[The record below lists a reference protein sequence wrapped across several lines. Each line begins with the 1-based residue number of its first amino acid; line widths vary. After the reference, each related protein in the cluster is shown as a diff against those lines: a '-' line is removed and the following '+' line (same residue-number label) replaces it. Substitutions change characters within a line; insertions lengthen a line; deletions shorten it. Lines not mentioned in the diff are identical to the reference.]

1 MKNSISKYLPLLFI
15 FLFTACEFEDIM
27 SDDELIDAIINAEE
41 KVQILESDLPIDAKN
56 TMSSDIPDDF
66 FDKGIL
72 ASQIGYQINMR
83 SFDFFFLGVKS
94 DDIFF
99 DLSGRELF
107 RTEGY
112 NKSDDKKDDDGKDN
126 DGKDDDGK
134 DDKSDK
140 DGKKDGKKD
149 RKKNCFYLEYPVSL
163 ELPDGS
169 TIKVNDKKEA
179 MESLKKWYNQNP
191 DVKEKANLVFPVS
204 IYWVEKK
211 EKTKYDVESEI
222 EMKELFAKCKGSK
235 DKEKKD

>member
-1 MKNSISKYLPLLFI
+1 
-15 FLFTACEFEDIM
+15 M

-66 FDKGIL
+66 FDKGSL
-72 ASQIGYQINMR
+72 ASQLGYQINMR

-112 NKSDDKKDDDGKDN
+112 NKSDDKKDD

>member
-1 MKNSISKYLPLLFI
+1 MKNSILKYLPLLFI

-41 KVQILESDLPIDAKN
+41 KIQILESDLPIDAKN

-66 FDKGIL
+66 FDKGSL
-72 ASQIGYQINMR
+72 ASQLGYQINMR

-94 DDIFF
+94 DDVFF

-112 NKSDDKKDDDGKDN
+112 NKSDDKKDD

-163 ELPDGS
+163 ELPDGT

>member
-1 MKNSISKYLPLLFI
+1 MKNSILKYLPLLFI

-66 FDKGIL
+66 FDKGSL
-72 ASQIGYQINMR
+72 ASQLGYQINMR

-112 NKSDDKKDDDGKDN
+112 NKSDDKKDD

-179 MESLKKWYNQNP
+179 MDSLKKWYNQNP

>member
-1 MKNSISKYLPLLFI
+1 
-15 FLFTACEFEDIM
+15 M

-41 KVQILESDLPIDAKN
+41 KIQILESDLPIDAKN

-66 FDKGIL
+66 FDKGSL
-72 ASQIGYQINMR
+72 ASQLGYQINMR

-94 DDIFF
+94 DDVFF

-112 NKSDDKKDDDGKDN
+112 NKSDDKKDD

-179 MESLKKWYNQNP
+179 IESLKKWYNQNP

>member
-1 MKNSISKYLPLLFI
+1 MKNSILKYLPLLFI

-99 DLSGRELF
+99 DLNGRELF

-112 NKSDDKKDDDGKDN
+112 NKSDDKKDD

-169 TIKVNDKKEA
+169 IIKVNDKKEA

>member
-1 MKNSISKYLPLLFI
+1 MKNSILKYLPLLFI

-41 KVQILESDLPIDAKN
+41 KVQIFESDLPIDAKN

-66 FDKGIL
+66 FDKGSL
-72 ASQIGYQINMR
+72 ASQLGYQINMR

-112 NKSDDKKDDDGKDN
+112 NKSDDKKDD

-179 MESLKKWYNQNP
+179 IESLKKWYNQNP

>member
-1 MKNSISKYLPLLFI
+1 MKNSILKYLPLLFI

-66 FDKGIL
+66 FDKGSL
-72 ASQIGYQINMR
+72 ASQLGYQINMR

-112 NKSDDKKDDDGKDN
+112 NKSDDKKDD

>member
-27 SDDELIDAIINAEE
+27 SDDELIDAIINAKE

-66 FDKGIL
+66 FDKGSL
-72 ASQIGYQINMR
+72 ASQLGYQINMR

-112 NKSDDKKDDDGKDN
+112 NKSDDKKDD

-179 MESLKKWYNQNP
+179 IESLKKWYNQNP
-191 DVKEKANLVFPVS
+191 DIKEKANLVFPVS
-204 IYWVEKK
+204 IYWVENK

>member
-1 MKNSISKYLPLLFI
+1 MKNSILKYLPLLFI

-41 KVQILESDLPIDAKN
+41 KVQILKSDLPIDAKN

-66 FDKGIL
+66 FDKGSL
-72 ASQIGYQINMR
+72 ASQLGYQINMR

-112 NKSDDKKDDDGKDN
+112 NKNDDKKDD

-179 MESLKKWYNQNP
+179 IESLKKWYNQNP
-191 DVKEKANLVFPVS
+191 DVIKEKANLVFPVS

-222 EMKELFAKCKGSK
+222 EMKELFAKCKGSQ

>member
-1 MKNSISKYLPLLFI
+1 MKNSILKYLPLLFI

-66 FDKGIL
+66 FDKGSL
-72 ASQIGYQINMR
+72 ASQLGYQINMR

-112 NKSDDKKDDDGKDN
+112 NKSDDKKDD

-179 MESLKKWYNQNP
+179 IESLKKWYNQNP
-191 DVKEKANLVFPVS
+191 DVKEKANLVFPIS

>member
-1 MKNSISKYLPLLFI
+1 MKNSTLKYLPLLFI
-15 FLFTACEFEDIM
+15 FLFTACEFEDVM

-41 KVQILESDLPIDAKN
+41 KVQILESNLPIDAKN
-56 TMSSDIPDDF
+56 TMSSDLPDDF
-66 FDKGIL
+66 FDKGSL
-72 ASQIGYQINMR
+72 ASQLGYQINMR

-112 NKSDDKKDDDGKDN
+112 NKNDDKKDD

>member
-1 MKNSISKYLPLLFI
+1 MKNSILKYLPLLFI

-66 FDKGIL
+66 FDKGSL
-72 ASQIGYQINMR
+72 ASQLGYQINMR

-112 NKSDDKKDDDGKDN
+112 NKSDDKKDDDGKDD
-126 DGKDDDGK
+126 DGKDDDEK
-134 DDKSDK
+134 DDK

-211 EKTKYDVESEI
+211 EKTKYDVESEV

>member
-1 MKNSISKYLPLLFI
+1 MKNSILKYLPLLFI

-66 FDKGIL
+66 FDKGSL
-72 ASQIGYQINMR
+72 ASQLGYQINMR

-94 DDIFF
+94 DDVFF

-112 NKSDDKKDDDGKDN
+112 NKSDDKKDD

>member
-1 MKNSISKYLPLLFI
+1 MKNSILKYLPLLFI
-15 FLFTACEFEDIM
+15 FLFTACEFEDLM
-27 SDDELIDAIINAEE
+27 SDDELIDAIINDEE

-66 FDKGIL
+66 FDKGSL
-72 ASQIGYQINMR
+72 ASQLGYQINMR

-112 NKSDDKKDDDGKDN
+112 NKSDDKKDDDGKD
-126 DGKDDDGK
+126 DDGK

-169 TIKVNDKKEA
+169 IIKVNDKKEA

>member
-1 MKNSISKYLPLLFI
+1 MKNSILKYLPLLFI

-41 KVQILESDLPIDAKN
+41 KIQILESDLPIDAKN

-66 FDKGIL
+66 FDKGSL
-72 ASQIGYQINMR
+72 ASQLGYQINMR

-112 NKSDDKKDDDGKDN
+112 NKSDDKKDD

-179 MESLKKWYNQNP
+179 MDSLKKWYNQNP

>member
-1 MKNSISKYLPLLFI
+1 MKNSILKYLPLLFI

-41 KVQILESDLPIDAKN
+41 KIQILESDLPIDAKN

-66 FDKGIL
+66 FDKGSL
-72 ASQIGYQINMR
+72 ASQLGYQINMR

-112 NKSDDKKDDDGKDN
+112 NKSDDKKDD

>member
-1 MKNSISKYLPLLFI
+1 MKNSILKYLPLLFI

-41 KVQILESDLPIDAKN
+41 KVKILESDLPIDAKN
-56 TMSSDIPDDF
+56 IISSDIPDDF
-66 FDKGIL
+66 FDKGSL
-72 ASQIGYQINMR
+72 ASQLGYQINMR

-112 NKSDDKKDDDGKDN
+112 NKSDDKKDDDGKD
-126 DGKDDDGK
+126 DDGK

-169 TIKVNDKKEA
+169 IIKVNDKKEA

>member
-1 MKNSISKYLPLLFI
+1 MKNSILKYLPLLFI

-41 KVQILESDLPIDAKN
+41 KIQILESDLPIDAKN

-66 FDKGIL
+66 FDKGSL
-72 ASQIGYQINMR
+72 ASQLGYQINMR

-112 NKSDDKKDDDGKDN
+112 NKSDDKKDDDGKD
-126 DGKDDDGK
+126 DDGK

-169 TIKVNDKKEA
+169 IIKVNDKKEA

>member
-41 KVQILESDLPIDAKN
+41 KVQILESDLPVDAKN

-66 FDKGIL
+66 FDKGSL
-72 ASQIGYQINMR
+72 ASQLGYQINMR

-112 NKSDDKKDDDGKDN
+112 NKSDDKEDDDGKD
-126 DGKDDDGK
+126 DHGK

-179 MESLKKWYNQNP
+179 IESLKKWYNQNP

>member
-1 MKNSISKYLPLLFI
+1 
-15 FLFTACEFEDIM
+15 M

-41 KVQILESDLPIDAKN
+41 KIQILESDLPVDAKN

-66 FDKGIL
+66 FDKGSL
-72 ASQIGYQINMR
+72 ASQLGYQINMR

-112 NKSDDKKDDDGKDN
+112 NKSDDKKDD

-179 MESLKKWYNQNP
+179 MDSLKKWYSLNP

>member
-1 MKNSISKYLPLLFI
+1 MKNSILKYLPLLFI

-41 KVQILESDLPIDAKN
+41 KVQILESDLPVDAKN

-66 FDKGIL
+66 FDKGSL
-72 ASQIGYQINMR
+72 ASQLGYQINMR

-112 NKSDDKKDDDGKDN
+112 NKSDDKKDDDGKD
-126 DGKDDDGK
+126 DDGK

-169 TIKVNDKKEA
+169 SIKVNDKKEA
-179 MESLKKWYNQNP
+179 IESLKKWYNQNP
-191 DVKEKANLVFPVS
+191 DVKEKANLVFPIS

>member
-1 MKNSISKYLPLLFI
+1 MKNSILKYLPLLFI

-41 KVQILESDLPIDAKN
+41 KVQILKSDLPIDAKN

-66 FDKGIL
+66 FDKGSL
-72 ASQIGYQINMR
+72 ASQLGYQINMR

-112 NKSDDKKDDDGKDN
+112 NKSDDKKDD

>member
-1 MKNSISKYLPLLFI
+1 MKNSILKYLPLLFV
-15 FLFTACEFEDIM
+15 FLFTACELEDIM

-66 FDKGIL
+66 FDKGSL
-72 ASQIGYQINMR
+72 ASQLGYQINMR

-112 NKSDDKKDDDGKDN
+112 NKSDDKKDDDGKD
-126 DGKDDDGK
+126 DDGK

-169 TIKVNDKKEA
+169 TIEVNDKKEA
-179 MESLKKWYNQNP
+179 IDSLKKWYNQNP

>member
-1 MKNSISKYLPLLFI
+1 MKNSILKYLPLLFI

-66 FDKGIL
+66 FDKGSL
-72 ASQIGYQINMR
+72 ASQLGYQINMR

-112 NKSDDKKDDDGKDN
+112 NKSDDKKDDDGKD
-126 DGKDDDGK
+126 DDGK

-169 TIKVNDKKEA
+169 TMKVNDKKEA

>member
-1 MKNSISKYLPLLFI
+1 MKNSILKYLPLLFI
-15 FLFTACEFEDIM
+15 FLFTACEFEDLM

-41 KVQILESDLPIDAKN
+41 KIQILESDLPIDAKN

-66 FDKGIL
+66 FDKGSL
-72 ASQIGYQINMR
+72 ASQLGYQINMR

-94 DDIFF
+94 DDVFF

-112 NKSDDKKDDDGKDN
+112 NKSDDKKDD

>member
-1 MKNSISKYLPLLFI
+1 MKNSILKYLPLLFI

-66 FDKGIL
+66 FDKGSL
-72 ASQIGYQINMR
+72 ASQLGYQINMR

-112 NKSDDKKDDDGKDN
+112 NKSDDKKDD

-179 MESLKKWYNQNP
+179 IESLKKWYNQNP
-191 DVKEKANLVFPVS
+191 DVKEKANLVFPIS

-211 EKTKYDVESEI
+211 EKIKYDVESEI

>member
-1 MKNSISKYLPLLFI
+1 MKNSIFKFFPLLFI
-15 FLFTACEFEDIM
+15 FLFTACENDDIM
-27 SDDELIDAIINAEE
+27 SDDELIDAIMNAEE
-41 KVQILESDLPIDAKN
+41 KVQILETDLPLDAKN
-56 TMSSDIPDDF
+56 TMSNDIPDDF
-66 FDKGIL
+66 FDKGSL
-72 ASQIGYQINMR
+72 ASQLGYQINMR

-99 DLSGRELF
+99 NLSGRELF

-112 NKSDDKKDDDGKDN
+112 KKSDDK
-126 DGKDDDGK
+126 K

-140 DGKKDGKKD
+140 DGKKNGKKD

-163 ELPDGS
+163 ELPNGS

-179 MESLKKWYNQNP
+179 IESLKKWYKENP
-191 DVKEKANLVFPVS
+191 NVKEKASLVFPVS
-204 IYWVEKK
+204 IYWVEKE